1 MRRREFIAGLGST
14 AAWPMV
20 ARGQQ
25 SAVPVI
31 GFLNSN
37 SPEAAK
43 EGVASFRTGLRDAGY
58 TESQNV
64 AVEFRWGNGK
74 GLPVM
79 RQLASDLV
87 RLQVAV
93 IVASG
98 GLVSQLAA
106 KEATTTIPIV
116 MVGGADPV
124 KYGLVASLNR
134 PGGNITGMSWLGGS
148 IVAAKRL
155 ELLHEAATAAAVIG
169 VLINPTNPS
178 TEVELKVLKET
189 AAALGLRLHIA
200 NASTPR
206 EIDAAF
212 AEFVQQ
218 RVGAV
223 LLAADNFFFGRRD
236 QLIVLAARHALP
248 SISIWREFATR
259 GGLMSYGA
267 NISDT
272 YRQAAV
278 YIGRILKGEKP
289 TDLPVQ
295 QAVRIELVINLNTAR
310 ALDISVPITLLARA
324 DEVIE

>member
-20 ARGQQ
+20 ARAQQ
-25 SAVPVI
+25 QAVPVI

-134 PGGNITGMSWLGGS
+134 PGGNITGATF
-148 IVAAKRL
+148 IYNEL
-155 ELLHEAATAAAVIG
+155 EG
-169 VLINPTNPS
+169 
-178 TEVELKVLKET
+178 K
-189 AAALGLRLHIA
+189 
-200 NASTPR
+200 
-206 EIDAAF
+206 
-212 AEFVQQ
+212 
-218 RVGAV
+218 
-223 LLAADNFFFGRRD
+223 
-236 QLIVLAARHALP
+236 
-248 SISIWREFATR
+248 
-259 GGLMSYGA
+259 
-267 NISDT
+267 
-272 YRQAAV
+272 
-278 YIGRILKGEKP
+278 
-289 TDLPVQ
+289 
-295 QAVRIELVINLNTAR
+295 
-310 ALDISVPITLLARA
+310 LLARIIHDSTSFSSPRRA
-324 DEVIE
+324 RAPSTSPDLIRIGV

>member
-1 MRRREFIAGLGST
+1 MIRRRDFITLLGGA
-14 AAWPMV
+14 AAWPL
-20 ARGQQ
+20 
-25 SAVPVI
+25 AVHAQPAGMPVI
-31 GFLNSN
+31 GYLDSG
-37 SPEAAK
+37 AA
-43 EGVASFRTGLRDAGY
+43 EFNPDRLAAFRQGLGEAGY
-58 TESQNV
+58 VEGKNV
-64 AVEFRWGNGK
+64 AVEFRWAQGRYNQ
-74 GLPVM
+74 LPA
-79 RQLASDLV
+79 LAAELAG
-87 RLQVAV
+87 RRVAV
-93 IVASG
+93 IF
-98 GLVSQLAA
+98 AA
-106 KEATTTIPIV
+106 TVQAALPAKAATSTIPIV
-116 MVGGADPV
+116 FAIGSDPIEF
-124 KYGLVASLNR
+124 GLVASLNR

-155 ELLHEAATAAAVIG
+155 ELLHEAAPAAAVIA

-178 TEVELKVLKET
+178 TEVELKVLRET
-189 AAALGLRLHIA
+189 AAALGLQLHIA
-200 NASTPR
+200 KASTPR

-248 SISIWREFATR
+248 SISIWREFATG